1 MGKPLFDLS
10 VVVATRNR
18 LPELRRMLRSLESQ
32 SLHLR
37 EIIVVDG
44 SDNPIEGDLE
54 EFGNL
59 PIRYVRCFP
68 PSTAKQRNEG
78 VKKVS
83 SNPEFIAFL
92 DDDIVLEPEAMAAM
106 REFWLSSSA
115 EIGGAAF
122 NLLNHPKPYAPKLKS
137 SWAAERLGLYSRTG
151 GKILPSGFH
160 TMIGCVQVSTR
171 VEWLTTG
178 AVIWRSGILQGF
190 RFDEWFR
197 DYSYLEDL
205 DFSLQV
211 NKRYQLWVVGDAG
224 YFHYPGLAG
233 RGNDFQFGRRE
244 VLNRVYLVKKHKA
257 LSLRKCKLALI
268 LRLAINL
275 SLAVKRRSLDRLD
288 RTPGSMEENINYLM
302 RALGNAVGLMQTI
315 FHS

>member
-1 MGKPLFDLS
+1 MENPLFNLS
-10 VVVATRNR
+10 LVVATRNR

-32 SLHLR
+32 RVHLR
-37 EIIVVDG
+37 EVIIVDG

-68 PSTAKQRNEG
+68 PSAAKQRNEG
-78 VKKVS
+78 IKKVS
-83 SNPEFIAFL
+83 SNPEFIGFL

-106 REFWLSSSA
+106 REFWLSSSD

-137 SWAAERLGLYSRTG
+137 SRAAERLGLYSRTG
-151 GKILPSGFH
+151 GKVLPSGFH

-178 AVIWRSGILQGF
+178 AVILRRGVLEGF

-211 NKRYQLWVVGDAG
+211 NKRYQLWVVGEAG
-224 YFHYPGLAG
+224 YFHYPGRAG

-275 SLAVKRRSLDRLD
+275 SLAVKRPCLERLD
-288 RTPGSMEENINYLM
+288 HTPGSMEGNIHYWR
-302 RALGNAVGLMQTI
+302 RALGNTVGLMQTM